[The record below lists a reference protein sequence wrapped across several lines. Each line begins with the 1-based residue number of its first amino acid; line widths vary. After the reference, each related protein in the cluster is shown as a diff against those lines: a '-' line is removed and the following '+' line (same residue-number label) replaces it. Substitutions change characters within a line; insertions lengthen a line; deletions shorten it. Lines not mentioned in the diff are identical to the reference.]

1 MTFMTSAFRPFGIDF
16 FCLGRKF
23 LVYNLVDRNLK
34 VKYRR
39 SAAGILWTLLSPMA
53 VASIYFFVFK
63 IILNVQV
70 PHYLA
75 FILSGILAWTF
86 FAQTVLEGMESITSN
101 WGLASKVPVPL
112 QVFPFVGT
120 VTNLVN
126 FVLALPV
133 IFAACLFSGVELGLS
148 LLLLPFYIV
157 LLFLITY
164 SFALILAVFMVYFR
178 DLKHAGGL
186 IMQIWFYGTPVV
198 YDESLIPESY
208 RWILWANPLGQ
219 VFSGLHKLLVHGEWP
234 SAAALGA
241 SALWAAVFVLA
252 ALGVQR
258 SMGHELVEKL

>member
-1 MTFMTSAFRPFGIDF
+1 MQSASVLRPFGIDF
-16 FCLGRKF
+16 FCLSRKF

-63 IILNVQV
+63 IILNVKV

-112 QVFPFVGT
+112 QIFPYVGT

-126 FVLALPV
+126 FLFAVPV
-133 IFAACLFSGVELGLS
+133 IFGACLVSGVPLGFS
-148 LLLLPFYIV
+148 VLLLPLYIA

-164 SFALILAVFMVYFR
+164 SFSLILAVFMVYFR

-186 IMQIWFYGTPVV
+186 IMQVWFYATPVV
-198 YDESLIPESY
+198 YDESLIPEGY

-219 VFSGLHKLLVHGEWP
+219 IFSGFHKMLVHGAWP
-234 SAAALGA
+234 APAALGA
-241 SALWAAVFVLA
+241 SVAWAAAFMLA
-252 ALGVQR
+252 ALLVQR
-258 SMGHELVEKL
+258 AMGRELVEKL

>member
-1 MTFMTSAFRPFGIDF
+1 MQSLLAFRPLGIDY
-16 FCLGRKF
+16 FCLSRKF

-53 VASIYFFVFK
+53 VAAIYFFVFK
-63 IILNVQV
+63 IILNVNV

-75 FILSGILAWTF
+75 FILSGIMAWSF

-101 WGLASKVPVPL
+101 WSLASKVPVPL
-112 QVFPFVGT
+112 QVFPYVGT

-126 FVLALPV
+126 LLFSLPV
-133 IFAACLFSGVELGLS
+133 IFGACIFSGVSLGPS
-148 LLLLPFYIV
+148 VLLLPIYFA

-164 SFALILAVFMVYFR
+164 SLSLILAVLMVYFR

-186 IMQIWFYGTPVV
+186 IMQVWFYGTPVV
-198 YDESLIPESY
+198 YDESLIPEGY
-208 RWILWANPLGQ
+208 RWILWGNPLGQ
-219 VFSGLHKLLVHGEWP
+219 LFSGLHAILVRGEWP
-234 SAAALGA
+234 AAL
-241 SALWAAVFVLA
+241 ALATTCGWALVFVLA

-258 SMGHELVEKL
+258 AMGRELVEKL